1 VNSRDRLRALVVQV
15 LSSGVIER
23 KTLEQYLRQLRQYS
37 RDYYN
42 GKTDDGQFLDSMI
55 GSISN
60 QINRAWNEGMRT
72 NGLDPQTDKDE
83 AMLDRINELVRNEQ
97 DHITNLADLI
107 NQQREAGADM
117 TAINARVD
125 VWANRYT
132 DVVNIAKVETGEDNQ
147 RFIWIYG
154 DTTHCSECE
163 KLNGVVLTSREWR
176 EGKYHPQ
183 QPPND
188 SLTCGGWKCRCRLEK
203 TKKKRTGLPSGL

>member
-1 VNSRDRLRALVVQV
+1 MDSRAWLKHLVISVIA
-15 LSSGVIER
+15 SGVIER

-72 NGLDPQTDKDE
+72 NGLDPQTDKDDE
-83 AMLDRINELVRNEQ
+83 MRDRIAELVRNEQ

-154 DTTHCSECE
+154 DTEHCETCAD
-163 KLNGVVLTSREWR
+163 LNGKILTAKEWR
-176 EGKYHPQ
+176 ESGYHPQ

-188 SLTCGGWKCRCRLEK
+188 LLDCGGWRCKCRLEK
-203 TKKKRTGLPSGL
+203 TKKPRTGL